1 MEQWRNLAEPL
12 LMTAVRAH
20 QAGDAA
26 KAARLYGEI
35 LRLEPRQF
43 MALQGLGV
51 LHYQAGQWEECER
64 VMGLAI
70 RANPSSSEC
79 FFTRGCAL
87 QRLGRPQEALICFD
101 QVIAFNPG
109 HGDAHSNRG
118 VALMAMNRLDEA
130 LESFASALNIDGS
143 NPAVWNN
150 RGCVLVNLGR
160 HTEAIPCFDNAIA
173 RQSNYAQAFVNR
185 GSAHAALKRYAAAI
199 ADFERVVEID
209 PEFPYVRGHLAHYRM
224 LACDWRHFAEDK
236 VRIAQGVQA
245 GKRIVLPF
253 IHLALSDSPADQA
266 RCAAIWTGNDV
277 PPRPTP
283 LWRGEIYRHDRI
295 RVAYVSADF
304 HAHATA
310 ALMAGIFECHDRR
323 QFETTAISFGP
334 DDATPMRAR
343 MQRAFDR
350 FIDAR
355 RASDLEIAS
364 LMRRL
369 EIDIAVDLK
378 GLTKDNRAGIFAWRP
393 APVQVSYLGY
403 PGTMAAP
410 YIDYLLAD
418 RTVVPEEHREFYRER
433 LVYLPD
439 SYQANTVRPV
449 STDARTRADYG
460 LPEQGFVFCC
470 FNNSYKITPDVF
482 AVWMRLLRAVRGS
495 TLWLLEDNPEE
506 GENLRRQAE
515 AAGIAS
521 VRLVFA
527 QRAPMDEHLARH
539 RHADLFL
546 DTQPYGAHTTA
557 SDALWAGLPV
567 LTVEGAT
574 FPARVAASL
583 LRAAGVPEL
592 ITENLADYEAAALR
606 LAWEPGTLGAI
617 RTKLASTREQMPL
630 FDTEAFTRHLES
642 AFRTMAG
649 RAIRGEAPESFSV
662 TAGPQ
667 SASGAMPIPANAA
680 AEYLEGCRLIGEN
693 NFSAALVHFDEA
705 LALAPDFIEAL
716 TNRGGVLMALNRP
729 DEAIR
734 SLDSVLAF
742 NPDMAEAWNN
752 RGNALSVLG
761 RHEEAV
767 ESFDRV
773 LALRPRLIEALINRG
788 TALLTLRR
796 IEDAL
801 ASYEAALK
809 IDGRNSA
816 ALHGRANALF
826 ELKRFEEAASGF
838 EAAMAA
844 GPGSDFAGKLAFTRL
859 QCCDWRML
867 DHDRT
872 ALAGANLSQ
881 SSRTVDPFQYLA
893 LSSSPEDQRRCAEVW
908 VSAKHPMKPQPLWTG
923 EEYRHERLRIAWLS
937 ADYRLHPVAQALAG
951 VLPRLDKSRI
961 ESVGIGW
968 GIADDSSVRD
978 KVLAGFETF
987 VPADRLTDAE
997 IARLLRE
1004 REIDVAIDLMG
1015 FTAESRPGIL
1025 AARPAPVQVS
1035 YLGFAGTMGAP
1046 YIDHLIAD
1054 DISVPES
1061 EAPHFT
1067 EQIRRL
1073 AGSYF
1078 PVDNSRSV
1086 GPTPSRATAG
1096 LPDDAFVF
1104 ACFNNSYKFT
1114 PEMFD
1119 IWMRLLHQI
1128 DRSVLWLSPANPAA
1142 MRNLQREANLRKID
1156 PRRLIFAS
1164 YVAQAEQHLARL
1176 AAADLFLDTIP
1187 YNAHATAADSLI
1199 AGLPVITCKG
1209 TTFAGRVAASLLH
1222 AAGLPELVTRDL
1234 AGYEQLALTFA
1245 RDSEA
1250 LHACRQK
1257 LAAARETQPLFDT
1270 AGYATRLSDLLVS
1283 LGRSPIAGPFDSTA

>member
-1 MEQWRNLAEPL
+1 MAEPL

-20 QAGDAA
+20 QAGDVA

-35 LRLEPRQF
+35 LRLEPRHF
-43 MALQGLGV
+43 MALQGLGI

-70 RANPSSSEC
+70 RANPSSTDC

-87 QRLGRPQEALICFD
+87 QRMSRPAEALICFD

-118 VALMAMNRLDEA
+118 VALMAMNRLGEA
-130 LESFASALNIDGS
+130 LESFTSALNIDGS

-160 HTEAIPCFDNAIA
+160 HSEAVPCFDNAIA
-173 RQSNYAQAFVNR
+173 RQARYSQAFINR
-185 GSAHAALKRYAAAI
+185 GSANAALKRYAAAV
-199 ADFERVVEID
+199 ADFERAVEID
-209 PEFPYVRGHLAHYRM
+209 PEFPYAAGHLAHYRM
-224 LACDWRHFAEDK
+224 QACDWGHFAEDK
-236 VRIAQGVQA
+236 MRIAQGVRS
-245 GKRIVLPF
+245 GKRVVLPF
-253 IHLALSDSPADQA
+253 IQLALSDSPSDQF

-277 PPRPTP
+277 PPRPNP

-295 RVAYVSADF
+295 RLAYVSADF

-310 ALMAGIFECHDRR
+310 ALMAGIFERHDRR

-343 MQRAFDR
+343 VQRAFDR
-350 FIDAR
+350 FVDVR
-355 RASDLEIAS
+355 SASDIEIAS

-378 GLTKDNRAGIFAWRP
+378 GLTKDNRAGIFAHRP

-418 RTVVPEEHREFYRER
+418 RTVVPEQDREFYHENV
-433 LVYLPD
+433 VYLPG
-439 SYQANTVRPV
+439 SYQANTARTI
-449 STDARTRADYG
+449 SEDARTRADFG

-470 FNNSYKITPDVF
+470 FNNGYKITPDVF
-482 AVWMRLLRAVRGS
+482 AVWMRLLRIVRGS
-495 TLWLLEDNPEE
+495 TLWLLEDNPDAR
-506 GENLRRQAE
+506 ENLRREAE
-515 AAGIAS
+515 TRGIAS
-521 VRLVFA
+521 GRLVFA
-527 QRAPMDEHLARH
+527 PRMAMDEHLARQ

-567 LTVEGAT
+567 LTVEGGA

-583 LRAAGVPEL
+583 LRAAGLPEL
-592 ITENLADYEAAALR
+592 IAPDLAAYEAAALR
-606 LAWEPGTLGAI
+606 LAWEPGTLAAI

-630 FDTEAFTRHLES
+630 FDTETFTRHLES
-642 AFRTMAG
+642 AFRAMAE
-649 RAIRGEAPESFSV
+649 RSRRGQAPESFSV
-662 TAGPQ
+662 TGERQ
-667 SASGAMPIPANAA
+667 STPVAMPIPGNAA
-680 AEYLEGCRLIGEN
+680 AAFLEGCRLIGEN
-693 NFSAALVHFDEA
+693 NFSAALARFEEA
-705 LALAPDFIEAL
+705 IAVAPDFIEAL

-734 SLDSVLAF
+734 SLDLALAL
-742 NPDMAEAWNN
+742 NPDMPEAWNN

-767 ESFDRV
+767 KSFDRV

-788 TALLTLRR
+788 TALLTLHL
-796 IEDAL
+796 IEDAF
-801 ASYEAALK
+801 ASYEAALQ
-809 IDGRNSA
+809 IDPHNSA

-867 DHDRT
+867 DQDRT
-872 ALAGANLSQ
+872 ALAGTNLSQ
-881 SSRTVDPFQYLA
+881 HSRTVDPFQYLA
-893 LSSSPEDQRRCAEVW
+893 ISSSPEDQRRCAEVW
-908 VSAKHPMKPQPLWTG
+908 VAAKHPAKPQPLWTG
-923 EEYRHERLRIAWLS
+923 EEYRHERLRVAWLS
-937 ADYRLHPVAQALAG
+937 ADYRQHPVAQALAG

-961 ESVGIGW
+961 DSVGIGW
-968 GIADDSSVRD
+968 GIVDDSSTRER
-978 KVLAGFETF
+978 VLAGFDSF
-987 VPADRLTDAE
+987 ISADRLTDAE
-997 IARLLRE
+997 LAGLLRE
-1004 REIDVAIDLMG
+1004 REIDIAIDLMG
-1015 FTAESRPGIL
+1015 FTAESRPGIF

-1046 YIDHLIAD
+1046 YVDYLIAD
-1054 DISVPES
+1054 EIAAPES
-1061 EAPHFT
+1061 EAAHFT
-1067 EQIRRL
+1067 EQILRL
-1073 AGSYF
+1073 TGSYF
-1078 PVDNSRSV
+1078 PIDSSRAS
-1086 GPTPSRATAG
+1086 GPAPSRAAAG
-1096 LPDDAFVF
+1096 LPDEAFVF
-1104 ACFNNSYKFT
+1104 ACFNNSYKLT

-1119 IWMRLLHQI
+1119 VWMRLLHQI
-1128 DRSVLWLSPANPAA
+1128 DGSVLWLSPANPAA
-1142 MRNLQREANLRKID
+1142 MRNLRREAEIREVD
-1156 PRRLIFAS
+1156 PQRVIFAN
-1164 YVAQAEQHLARL
+1164 YVPEPEQHLARL
-1176 AAADLFLDTIP
+1176 GAADLFLDTLP
-1187 YNAHATAADSLI
+1187 YNAHATAADALL
-1199 AGLPVITCKG
+1199 AGLPVITCTG
-1209 TTFAGRVAASLLH
+1209 TTFAGRVATSLLH
-1222 AAGLPELVTRDL
+1222 AAGLPELVTHDL

-1245 RDSEA
+1245 RDREVM
-1250 LHACRQK
+1250 RGFKQK
-1257 LAAARETQPLFDT
+1257 LAQAPQTQPLFNA
-1270 AGYATRLSDLLVS
+1270 AGYAGRLSGLLLS
-1283 LGRSPIAGPFDSTA
+1283 LARSPIPAPLDSTA

>member
-1 MEQWRNLAEPL
+1 
-12 LMTAVRAH
+12 MTAVRAH

-43 MALQGLGV
+43 MALQGLGI

-70 RANPSSSEC
+70 RANPSSGDC

-118 VALMAMNRLDEA
+118 VALMTMNRHDEA
-130 LESFASALNIDGS
+130 LESFTLALSIDGS

-150 RGCVLVNLGR
+150 RGCVLVNLRR
-160 HTEAIPCFDNAIA
+160 HAEAIPCFDNAIA
-173 RQSNYAQAFVNR
+173 RQSRFAQAFINR
-185 GSAHAALKRYAAAI
+185 GSANAALKRYPAAI
-199 ADFERVVEID
+199 ADFERAVEVE
-209 PEFPYVRGHLAHYRM
+209 PEFPYAAGHLAHYRM
-224 LACDWRHFAEDK
+224 LACDWRHFTEDRT
-236 VRIAQGVQA
+236 RIAEGVKA

-253 IHLALSDSPADQA
+253 IHLALSDSPADEF
-266 RCAAIWTGNDV
+266 RCAAIWTQNDV
-277 PPRPTP
+277 PPRPNP
-283 LWRGEIYRHDRI
+283 LWRGEIYRHERI
-295 RVAYVSADF
+295 RIAYVSADF

-310 ALMAGIFECHDRR
+310 ALMAGIFERHDRR

-350 FIDAR
+350 FVDVRNAG
-355 RASDLEIAS
+355 DLEIAA

-378 GLTKDNRAGIFAWRP
+378 GLTKDNRAGIFAHRP

-418 RTVVPEEHREFYRER
+418 STVVPEEHRAFYRER
-433 LVYLPD
+433 VVYLPD
-439 SYQANTVRPV
+439 SYQANTERPISADV
-449 STDARTRADYG
+449 RTRADYG

-482 AVWMRLLRAVRGS
+482 AVWMRLLRAVHGS
-495 TLWLLEDNPEE
+495 TLWLLEDNPDAHD
-506 GENLRRQAE
+506 NLCREAE
-515 AAGIAS
+515 SRGIAS
-521 VRLVFA
+521 GRLVFA
-527 QRAPMDEHLARH
+527 SRAPIDEHMARH

-546 DTQPYGAHTTA
+546 DTQPYAAHTTA
-557 SDALWAGLPV
+557 SDALWSGLPV
-567 LTVEGAT
+567 LTVEGGT

-583 LRAAGVPEL
+583 LRAAGLPEL
-592 ITENLADYEAAALR
+592 IAPDLAGYEAAALR
-606 LAWEPGTLGAI
+606 LAWEPGTLAAI
-617 RTKLASTREQMPL
+617 RTKLASTREQTPL

-642 AFRTMAG
+642 AFRAMAE
-649 RAIRGEAPESFSV
+649 RSRRGEAPAGFAV
-662 TAGPQ
+662 TGEPQ
-667 SASGAMPIPANAA
+667 SAPEGMPIPGNAA
-680 AEYLEGCRLIGEN
+680 AAFLEGCRLIGEN
-693 NFSAALVHFDEA
+693 NFSAALAHFEEA
-705 LALAPDFIEAL
+705 VALAPNFIEAL

-734 SLDSVLAF
+734 SLDLALAL
-742 NPDMAEAWNN
+742 NPDMPEAWNN

-761 RHEEAV
+761 RHEDAV
-767 ESFDRV
+767 KSFDRV

-796 IEDAL
+796 IEDAF
-801 ASYEAALK
+801 ASYEAALQ
-809 IDGRNSA
+809 IDPRNSA

-867 DHDRT
+867 DQDRM

-881 SSRTVDPFQYLA
+881 YSRTVDPFQYLA

-908 VSAKHPMKPQPLWTG
+908 VSAKHPVKPQPLWAG
-923 EEYRHERLRIAWLS
+923 EEYRHERLRVAWLS
-937 ADYRLHPVAQALAG
+937 ADYRLHPVARALAG
-951 VLPRLDKSRI
+951 VLPRLDRSRI
-961 ESVGIGW
+961 KSVGIGW
-968 GIADDSSVRD
+968 GIVDDSRERD
-978 KVLAGFETF
+978 KVLAGFESF
-987 VPADRLTDAE
+987 VPADRLTDDE

-1004 REIDVAIDLMG
+1004 REIDIAVDLMG

-1054 DISVPES
+1054 DICAPER
-1061 EAPHFT
+1061 EAAHFA
-1067 EQIRRL
+1067 EQILRL
-1073 AGSYF
+1073 NGSYF
-1078 PVDNSRSV
+1078 PIDNSRV
-1086 GPTPSRATAG
+1086 IGVIPSRAAAG
-1096 LPDDAFVF
+1096 LPDNAFVF
-1104 ACFNNSYKFT
+1104 ACFNNSYKLT

-1128 DRSVLWLSPANPAA
+1128 ERSVLWLSPANPAA
-1142 MRNLQREANLRKID
+1142 MRNLQHEAEIRKVD
-1156 PRRLIFAS
+1156 PHRLIFAR
-1164 YVAQAEQHLARL
+1164 YVGEPEQHLARL
-1176 AAADLFLDTIP
+1176 AAADLFLDTLP
-1187 YNAHATAADSLI
+1187 YNAHATAADALL

-1209 TTFAGRVAASLLH
+1209 RTFAGRVAASLLH
-1222 AAGLPELVTRDL
+1222 AAGLPELVTNDL
-1234 AGYEQLALTFA
+1234 AGYEQLALTLA

-1250 LHACRQK
+1250 MRACRQK
-1257 LAAARETQPLFDT
+1257 LAAARQTEPLFDT
-1270 AGYATRLSDLLVS
+1270 AGYATRLSDLLVL
-1283 LGRSPIAGPFDSTA
+1283 LGRSPT